1 MKKPLSPIVLSPL
14 IKLILLLFSL
24 QLSLISYAHADGIHF
39 NSVKYI
45 KDYGFLGVGDNGL
58 AVYSADGLNWRKI
71 TLPSIGTNMNLINI
85 IIAQND
91 GIEKGFTILT
101 IDSHGNYKDYQFET
115 DKATIKFIKQKP
127 LNYPNFVI
135 LDELKVIDG
144 GNTLTI
150 LVGYN
155 KNDKKLEVKEEN
167 LSSGETKTHTP
178 NPPLIIKHVSSKFIS
193 EYEGGALLALESPL
207 NGAHLVLAH
216 WNRKILSNHTV
227 QILPI
232 KYQPAT
238 IDEPT
243 KRVYDGFAGES
254 YVIDVTP
261 ESDGTINAYKLTPAG
276 QPVLHRVVH
285 TRRALSESGVVAIAA
300 AADDSK
306 DGGLVFAATDAT
318 GDGVEVVADL
328 DNTMRT
334 THLSIAAR
342 TCAYR
347 EDSKTLVNGKPTGN
361 ITIFLGKDNY
371 ALVSTD
377 GKHSWR
383 RMPIIGL

>member
-167 LSSGETKTHTP
+167 LSSGETKTHT
-178 NPPLIIKHVSSKFIS
+178 
-193 EYEGGALLALESPL
+193 
-207 NGAHLVLAH
+207 
-216 WNRKILSNHTV
+216 
-227 QILPI
+227 
-232 KYQPAT
+232 
-238 IDEPT
+238 
-243 KRVYDGFAGES
+243 
-254 YVIDVTP
+254 
-261 ESDGTINAYKLTPAG
+261 
-276 QPVLHRVVH
+276 
-285 TRRALSESGVVAIAA
+285 
-300 AADDSK
+300 
-306 DGGLVFAATDAT
+306 
-318 GDGVEVVADL
+318 
-328 DNTMRT
+328 
-334 THLSIAAR
+334 
-342 TCAYR
+342 
-347 EDSKTLVNGKPTGN
+347 
-361 ITIFLGKDNY
+361 
-371 ALVSTD
+371 
-377 GKHSWR
+377 
-383 RMPIIGL
+383 